1 MKNRKYGIELL
12 QLLPEPFRSSHQNSL
27 NSYKRGFGRLLYK
40 PRSDSLI
47 TLLFP
52 HPPAEQKHPGPRPP
66 RLLLPSADEHR

>member
-12 QLLPEPFRSSHQNSL
+12 QLLPEHFRSSHQNSL

-52 HPPAEQKHPGPRPP
+52 HPPAE
-66 RLLLPSADEHR
+66 